1 MDNNEN
7 KKTLGDALESMEEMN
22 HVVGDHMKAALKPIK
37 QQARAVQEAIK
48 SSRNPHVQE
57 LTVGQYH
64 MNRGLKVRTTPAAR
78 HSREWLL
85 RRMWAINLLHCMKA
99 EGFNWEGIQKLTGKS
114 RQTWYNV
121 TGSGFVP
128 KEILDLDFDN
138 GKRKR
143 HIERESYRPVT
154 NGFIRSV
161 TESIESRGY
170 SVFTKYF
177 RLVWEVGYTVW
188 EPDGLMT
195 VATIS
200 RIGHRLGQT
209 EGRDFVDNSSTANAS
224 WMAAIEGHDGKVV
237 EHPLFPLLWTNVRDS
252 GEVECYLS
260 HVDLEIKAYGY
271 EDEKTRKPNKKATNA
286 LAEWNRYQIHHDEQF
301 PSEPLPESTKQFKGS
316 DDESSGDYSQVNP
329 NDPLTW
335 HNIPKEPEPQPL
347 RLNPTK
353 PIIQADDG
361 KPQEGWFHIFK
372 KPIELHPNMADANG
386 QIKLTVV
393 VQLDKDGNKTNVV
406 TTDNK
411 GFFHFS

>member
-64 MNRGLKVRTTPAAR
+64 MSRGFKLRTTPEAR

-128 KEILDLDFDN
+128 KNILDLDFDN
-138 GKRKR
+138 SERKR
-143 HIERESYRPVT
+143 AIERESYRPVT

-188 EPDGLMT
+188 EPAPMMT
-195 VATIS
+195 AATRS
-200 RIGHRLGQT
+200 RIGRRLGKT
-209 EGRDFVDNSSTANAS
+209 EGRDFLENLPPVP

-271 EDEKTRKPNKKATNA
+271 EDEKTGKPNKKATNA
-286 LAEWNRYQIHHDEQF
+286 LVEWNRHQIHDDEPF

-335 HNIPKEPEPQPL
+335 RNIPKEPEPQPL

-361 KPQEGWFHIFK
+361 RPQEGWFHIFK